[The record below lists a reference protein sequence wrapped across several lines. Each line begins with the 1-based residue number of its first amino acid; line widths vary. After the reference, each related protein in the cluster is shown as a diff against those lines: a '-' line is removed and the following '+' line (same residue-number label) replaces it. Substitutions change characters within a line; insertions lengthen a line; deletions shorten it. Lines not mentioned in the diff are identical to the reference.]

1 MNINQTWRRF
11 VSAGL
16 CLVLLAGSWGG
27 TWAAPAAGLPN
38 LGGDGDMSLG
48 DERRLGER
56 IAREL
61 FRDPDYIDDPLIME
75 YVQGIWQPL
84 LAAARARGDITPE
97 LDTSMAWQILLGRD
111 RSVNAF
117 ALPGGYFGLHLGL
130 VGIVGSKDELGSVL
144 AHEMSHVTQRHI
156 QRMMSKQSQQTPWVL
171 GTMILGVL
179 AASKSPDAANALLM
193 GGQALAVQNQLNF
206 SRDMERE
213 ADRVGYGVLTQAG
226 FAGRGFTAMFEKLQQ
241 STRLTDSGAYPY
253 LRSHPLTTERIADM
267 QVRLPDAPGA
277 TKGQG
282 VQSGVEAAMMAARA
296 RALAYP
302 SAETLRLWQEEAQ
315 GLGFEALS
323 RPRQLAALTGAV
335 MADIRLREFAA
346 GMKRV
351 ARLKRLAAGDP
362 VAERVARVL
371 AAELALAQEDF
382 VGARQALGELA
393 APVAR
398 PELLLL
404 AQAQLRS
411 GQAQE
416 AAQRLQTW
424 VVVHPEDAAA
434 WMALSAA
441 QAAVGQTVASIHA
454 EAEAQVAALDYAGA
468 MARFKAAQER
478 IKANGGAHS
487 ANDHIEASIIDTRAR
502 AVESLLRQQLSER

>member
-1 MNINQTWRRF
+1 
-11 VSAGL
+11 
-16 CLVLLAGSWGG
+16 
-27 TWAAPAAGLPN
+27 
-38 LGGDGDMSLG
+38 MSLG

-61 FRDPDYIDDPLIME
+61 YRDPDYLDDPLLME

-97 LDTSMAWQILLGRD
+97 LDTSMAWQIMLGRD

-144 AHEMSHVTQRHI
+144 AHELSHVTQRHI
-156 QRMMSKQSQQTPWVL
+156 PRMMSKQSQQTPWVL
-171 GTMILGVL
+171 GAMILGVL
-179 AASKSPDAANALLM
+179 AASKSPDAANALLT
-193 GGQALAVQNQLNF
+193 GGQALAMQNQLNF

-213 ADRVGYGVLTQAG
+213 ADRVGFGVLTQAG

-253 LRSHPLTTERIADM
+253 LRSHPLTTERMADM
-267 QVRLPDAPGA
+267 QVRMPQTADMRL
-277 TKGQG
+277 GQMG
-282 VQSGVEAAMMAARA
+282 GTTAESAMMAARA
-296 RALAYP
+296 RALANP
-302 SAETLRLWQEEAQ
+302 SAETLRLWQQEAQ
-315 GLGFEALS
+315 GLGFDSLG

-335 MADIRLREFAA
+335 MADTRLREFGA
-346 GMKRV
+346 GANRV
-351 ARLKRLAAGDP
+351 SRLQQLAQGDA
-362 VAERVARVL
+362 VTERIARVL

-382 VGARQALGELA
+382 GAVQKLLVLA
-393 APVAR
+393 STEYRA
-398 PELLLL
+398 ELLLL

-411 GQAQE
+411 GLARE

-424 VVVHPEDAAA
+424 VVVHPNDAVA
-434 WMALSAA
+434 WMTLSAA
-441 QAAVGQTVASIHA
+441 HAAAGETVASIHA
-454 EAEAQVAALDYAGA
+454 EAEARVALLDYAGA
-468 MARFKAAQER
+468 MARFRAAQER

-487 ANDHIEASIIDTRAR
+487 ANEHIEASIIDTRSR
-502 AVESLLRQQLSER
+502 AVESLLRQQVAER